1 MEGIV
6 VTRNHADRTADV
18 VVIGGGVVGI
28 CTALYLQRSGRRVT
42 VVEPNAPGSGASGHN
57 GGVFNVGECM
67 PTGTPGVLRS
77 IPRMLVDPKSALV
90 FRYRYLPRLAPW
102 LVRFIRASGPDRVET
117 ISASL
122 QRLTARG
129 MDGYRP
135 LIDGTEAGTLVSPGG
150 LLMAYVSERSFA
162 RDAYGR
168 GLRERRADNFEVLG
182 DAEIAGLDPVLAGRF
197 CRAVYRPAP
206 HFTFESEQLVGLL
219 AKQFADQGGVIHR
232 SAAGRIV
239 LTSGRA
245 RGVATESGQITGDS
259 LVIAAGAWSR
269 RFTRQLGFDV
279 PLEAERG
286 YGLYLPHGRLRL
298 RRPVIICD
306 NNVSVSN
313 VGSGVQLTGVDELA
327 GADTAARYSVT
338 ERLIHGV
345 KIAFPDL
352 DAREAVPWMHCRPSM
367 PDSLP
372 VIGTAPGHPNVYLA
386 FGHGHKGFGLGG
398 ITGSLVRQLI
408 DGEPPSLDLE
418 PYSPLRFSGRRRRR
432 AGRAAAAVG

>member
-1 MEGIV
+1 MEGIA
-6 VTRNHADRTADV
+6 VTRNDAGRTAEV

-42 VVEPNAPGSGASGHN
+42 VVEPSEPGWGASGHN
-57 GGVFNVGECM
+57 GGVFNVGECI
-67 PTGTPGVLRS
+67 PTGTPGVLRG
-77 IPRMLVDPKSALV
+77 IPRMLADPQSALV

-102 LVRFIRASGPDRVET
+102 LVRFIRASAPDRAET

-122 QRLTARG
+122 QRLTAHG

-150 LLMAYVSERSFA
+150 LLLAYVSERSFA

-182 DAEIAGLDPVLAGRF
+182 DAEITRLDPVLAGRF

-206 HFTFESEQLVGLL
+206 YFTFESERFVGLL
-219 AKQFADQGGVIHR
+219 AKQFVDQGGVIHR
-232 SAAGRIV
+232 SAAQRIV
-239 LTSGRA
+239 LTGGRA
-245 RGVATESGQITGDS
+245 RGVATDSGEITGDS

-286 YGLYLPHGRLRL
+286 YGLYLPHGGLRF
-298 RRPVIICD
+298 RRPVIVCD
-306 NNVSVSN
+306 NNISLSN
-313 VGSGVQLTGVDELA
+313 VGSGVQITGVDELA
-327 GADTAARYSVT
+327 SADAAARYPVT
-338 ERLIHGV
+338 GRLIQGA
-345 KIAFPDL
+345 KIAFTDL
-352 DAREAVPWMHCRPSM
+352 DTRDAVPWMHCRPSM

-386 FGHGHKGFGLGG
+386 FGHGHKGLGLAG

-408 DGEPPSLDLE
+408 DGEPPSVDLE
-418 PYSPLRFSGRRRRR
+418 PYSPLRFPGRWRR
-432 AGRAAAAVG
+432 RAAAAAG